1 MADGS
6 DQQGN
11 YVDPVASVKMISAEV
26 WEGEA
31 LIKTVSKSWHYKKYS
46 KQKQLYLR
54 LKTTEG
60 RLSAKAESNRP
71 RSLLS
76 EYTTAREKVK

>member
-11 YVDPVASVKMISAEV
+11 NVDPVASVKMISAEV
-26 WEGEA
+26 CEGEA

-54 LKTTEG
+54 QKNLNDSK
-60 RLSAKAESNRP
+60 SQKN
-71 RSLLS
+71 
-76 EYTTAREKVK
+76 V